1 VKERVEGKSFED
13 GKQVRIAWGI
23 TGSGDKLIECV
34 TFMEELT
41 KKYNLDVHVYLSK
54 EGVVVLK
61 YYKLLKEVK
70 GIFPKLSTERG
81 PNAPFLSGKIQLG
94 TYDFVLIA
102 PATANT
108 VAKIAYGIA
117 DSLITNSAAQ
127 AMKAEVPVY
136 ILPVDQKEG
145 EILTKLPNGRDLKL
159 RMRKEDVENVER
171 LRRMRGI
178 TVLGRVEEIEEV
190 IIAAPKEKGRN

>member
-1 VKERVEGKSFED
+1 VKEKVEGTSFK
-13 GKQVRIAWGI
+13 GVKHVRIAWGI
-23 TGSGDKLIECV
+23 TGSGDKLTECV
-34 TFMEELT
+34 TFMEQLT
-41 KKYNLDVHVYLSK
+41 AKYNLEVHVYLSK

-70 GIFPKLSTERG
+70 EYFTKLSTEKG

-94 TYDFVLIA
+94 TYNFVLIA

-127 AMKAEVPVY
+127 AMKVDVPVY
-136 ILPVDQKEG
+136 IFPVDQKEG
-145 EILTKLPNGRDLKL
+145 EILTTLPNGSDLKL
-159 RMRKEDVENVER
+159 RMRKEDVVNVEK

-178 TVLGRVEEIEEV
+178 SVLNRIEDIEEV
-190 IIAAPKEKGRN
+190 VKRI

>member
-1 VKERVEGKSFED
+1 MKEKVEGTSFEG
-13 GKQVRIAWGI
+13 GKHVRIAWGI

-34 TFMEELT
+34 TFMEQLT
-41 KKYNLDVHVYLSK
+41 KKYNLEVHVYQSK

-70 GIFPKLSTERG
+70 DYFSKVSQEKSS
-81 PNAPFLSGKIQLG
+81 NAPFLSGKIQLG
-94 TYDFVLIA
+94 TYKLFLIA

-127 AMKAEVPVY
+127 AMKVDVPVY
-136 ILPVDQKEG
+136 IFPVDQKEG
-145 EILTKLPNGRDLKL
+145 EILTTLPNGRDLKL
-159 RMRKEDVENVER
+159 RIRKEDVENVDK

-178 TVLGRVEEIEEV
+178 TVLSRIDDIEAV
-190 IIAAPKEKGRN
+190 VKKNMQV

>member
-1 VKERVEGKSFED
+1 VKEKVEGTSFEE
-13 GKQVRIAWGI
+13 GKHVRIAWGI
-23 TGSGDKLIECV
+23 TGSGDKLTECV
-34 TFMEELT
+34 TFMEQLT
-41 KKYNLDVHVYLSK
+41 KKYNLEVHVYLSK

-61 YYKLLKEVK
+61 FYKLLKEVK
-70 GIFPKLSTERG
+70 DIFPKLSTEKG

-127 AMKAEVPVY
+127 AMKADVPVY
-136 ILPVDQKEG
+136 IFPVDQKEG
-145 EILTKLPNGRDLKL
+145 EIITKLPNGSDLKL
-159 RMRKEDVENVER
+159 RMRKEDVDNVEK

-178 TVLGRVEEIEEV
+178 TVLSRIEDIEEV
-190 IIAAPKEKGRN
+190 VKKI

>member
-1 VKERVEGKSFED
+1 MEEKSLED
-13 GKQVRIAWGI
+13 DNQVRIAWGI
-23 TGSGDKLIECV
+23 TGSGDKLTECV

-41 KKYNLDVHVYLSK
+41 KAYHLDVHVYLSK

-70 GIFPKLSTERG
+70 DYFPKLSTEKG

-117 DSLITNSAAQ
+117 DSLITNSTAQ
-127 AMKAEVPVY
+127 AVKADVPVY
-136 ILPVDQKEG
+136 IFPVDQKEG
-145 EILTKLPNGRDLKL
+145 EILTTLPNGRDLKL

-178 TVLGRVEEIEEV
+178 TVLSRIEEIEAVVEENMT
-190 IIAAPKEKGRN
+190 I

>member
-1 VKERVEGKSFED
+1 VEGKSFEE
-13 GKQVRIAWGI
+13 GKHVRIAWGI

-34 TFMEELT
+34 TFMEELR
-41 KKYNLDVHVYLSK
+41 KLYNLEVHVYLSK

-61 YYKLLKEVK
+61 FYKLLKDVK
-70 GIFPKLSTERG
+70 DYFSKLSTEKG

-127 AMKAEVPVY
+127 AMKADVPVY
-136 ILPVDQKEG
+136 IFPVDQKEG
-145 EILTKLPNGRDLKL
+145 EIITTLPNGSELKL
-159 RMRKEDVENVER
+159 RMRKEDVENVDK

-178 TVLGRVEEIEEV
+178 TVLSRIEDIEEV
-190 IIAAPKEKGRN
+190 VKKI